1 EREEENEAMPE
12 DAGWAVRAN
21 GPDEDD
27 DRDDDKDGEKQ
38 IAARRHPSHHGN
50 EQRMQGEEERQQ
62 QRGQPLVIQSEQE
75 PENTGAAHD
84 AQNQIGKMVDKRTR
98 SADEGIEHETN
109 RLKRPVKAA
118 VGP

>member
-1 EREEENEAMPE
+1 MPDDE
-12 DAGWAVRAN
+12 GWAVRAKR
-21 GPDEDD
+21 PYEDD
-27 DRDDDKDGEKQ
+27 NRDDDKDGEKQ

-75 PENTGAAHD
+75 PENTEAAHD
-84 AQNQIGKMVDKRTR
+84 VQSQIGKMVDKRLR
-98 SADEGIEHETN
+98 STDEGIEHKTN
-109 RLKRPVKAA
+109 RLKRTVKSS